1 MVSES
6 EGVELPR
13 CLRPAYHFTPA
24 TGRAGDPNGLCWYDG
39 LYHLFFLHF
48 WKWPDDTGQSSWG
61 HLVSEDMIRWREA
74 PTAFFP
80 GEAYDSQS
88 CWSGCF
94 RMIDG
99 IPTIFYSGVGK
110 DGVSACVATGDDMYR
125 WSKSDD
131 NPLMTPPQLRA
142 NWGPL
147 RLARG
152 RHLPDVDGRKAR
164 RRTVRIER
172 PALVE
177 FSAPAVG
184 GRPAAWFNEVGL
196 PASVQTGREACVN
209 RLCASDAAEH
219 LFRRAL

>member
-1 MVSES
+1 MDCEKQWLIISEADAQSVVEWGRMEGGGRLEETEFSGKNSVSISPNIGGGNRMVSES

-94 RMIDG
+94 RMIEG
-99 IPTIFYSGVGK
+99 VPTIFYSGVGE
-110 DGVSACVATGDDMYR
+110 DGVSACLATSEDMYR
-125 WSKSDD
+125 WSKSDA
-131 NPLMTPPQLRA
+131 NPLMTPPADASQLGSIAFGARA
-142 NWGPL
+142 TP
-147 RLARG
+147 
-152 RHLPDVDGRKAR
+152 
-164 RRTVRIER
+164 T
-172 PALVE
+172 
-177 FSAPAVG
+177 
-184 GRPAAWFNEVGL
+184 
-196 PASVQTGREACVN
+196 
-209 RLCASDAAEH
+209 
-219 LFRRAL
+219 